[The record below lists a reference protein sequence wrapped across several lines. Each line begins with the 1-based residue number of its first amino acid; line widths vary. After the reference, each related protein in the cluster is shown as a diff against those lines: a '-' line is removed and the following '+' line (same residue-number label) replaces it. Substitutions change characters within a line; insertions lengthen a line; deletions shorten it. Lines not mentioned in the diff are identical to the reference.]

1 VTGQKLV
8 DELDRAGVQYE
19 LLPHSRTESAAAEAE
34 ALSVDPR
41 DVAKTLVLTTP
52 EGFVRAVLP
61 ATDRLDLRKVRELLG
76 TKEIELATEEQMA
89 EAYPEFEVGAVPPI
103 AGSRGD
109 RVLVDLGLGKREWV
123 VFDAGGHE
131 QSVRVRSD
139 DLVRIAGAQ
148 LADLCRD

>member
-1 VTGQKLV
+1 MTGQKLV

>member
-61 ATDRLDLRKVRELLG
+61 ATDRLDFRKVRELLG

>member
-1 VTGQKLV
+1 MTGQKLV

-61 ATDRLDLRKVRELLG
+61 ATERLDLRKVRELLG

>member
-1 VTGQKLV
+1 MTGQKLV

-61 ATDRLDLRKVRELLG
+61 ATDRLDFRKVRELLG